1 MMNYKDALNFR
12 NENDPYLE
20 YYLRAAR
27 IMEWFQE
34 WQELS
39 DETTSEIYLDM
50 VELLRREEDPYEDV
64 AEELLD
70 DTFNEPDED
79 GNDNFIPDPD
89 W

>member
-1 MMNYKDALNFR
+1 MNYKDALNFR

-20 YYLRAAR
+20 YYLRAVR
-27 IMEWFQE
+27 MVEWLQD
-34 WQELS
+34 WELS
-39 DETTSEIYLDM
+39 DETISKLYLYM
-50 VELLRREEDPYEDV
+50 VELLKSEEDPYEDV

-70 DTFNEPDED
+70 EIFNESDED